1 MKENEI
7 ELKIQAL
14 VDGELTE
21 FEAGKL
27 RDRIKND
34 IRLQILHERLTQMK
48 DLISTHEMPRVL
60 PESSDFYWSKIAQEI
75 EVGGSDAQSSAQS
88 LGMKWVFRRLAPLLG
103 IASVALIIT
112 LQGPNLPDLGI
123 VLDHNHELELLADEI
138 DVMTFNSADD
148 SLSVVWIDYS
158 MDIQKD
164 YMELW
169 LD

>member
-60 PESSDFYWSKIAQEI
+60 PESSDFYWSKISQEI
-75 EVGGSDAQSSAQS
+75 EVGGSAAQSSAQS
-88 LGMKWVFRRLAPLLG
+88 LVMKWVFRRLAPLLG
-103 IASVALIIT
+103 IASVALLIT

-123 VLDHNHELELLADEI
+123 ILDYNHELLTDEI

-148 SLSVVWIDYS
+148 SMSVVWIDYS

>member
-34 IRLQILHERLTQMK
+34 IRLQILHERLMQMK
-48 DLISTHEMPRVL
+48 NLISKHEMPRVL

-75 EVGGSDAQSSAQS
+75 EAGGSAAQSSAQS

-103 IASVALIIT
+103 IASVALLIT

-148 SLSVVWIDYS
+148 SMSVVWIDYS

>member
-21 FEAGKL
+21 FEARKL

-34 IRLQILHERLTQMK
+34 IRLQILHERLTHMK

-75 EVGGSDAQSSAQS
+75 EVGGSTAQSSAQS
-88 LGMKWVFRRLAPLLG
+88 LGMKWVFRRLAPVLG
-103 IASVALIIT
+103 IACVALLIT

-123 VLDHNHELELLADEI
+123 VLDHNHELLTDEI

-148 SLSVVWIDYS
+148 SMSVVWIDYS

>member
-75 EVGGSDAQSSAQS
+75 EVGESAAQS

-103 IASVALIIT
+103 IASVALLIT

-123 VLDHNHELELLADEI
+123 VLDYNHELELLVDEI

-148 SLSVVWIDYS
+148 SMSVVWIDYS

>member
-1 MKENEI
+1 
-7 ELKIQAL
+7 
-14 VDGELTE
+14 
-21 FEAGKL
+21 
-27 RDRIKND
+27 
-34 IRLQILHERLTQMK
+34 
-48 DLISTHEMPRVL
+48 MPRVL

-75 EVGGSDAQSSAQS
+75 EEGGSAAQS
-88 LGMKWVFRRLAPLLG
+88 LGMKWVFRRLAPVLG
-103 IASVALIIT
+103 IACVALLIT

-123 VLDHNHELELLADEI
+123 ILDYNHELLTDEI

-148 SLSVVWIDYS
+148 SMSVVWIDYS

>member
-34 IRLQILHERLTQMK
+34 IRLQILHERLMQMK
-48 DLISTHEMPRVL
+48 DLISKHEMPRVL
-60 PESSDFYWSKIAQEI
+60 PESSYFYWAKIAQEI
-75 EVGGSDAQSSAQS
+75 EVRGSTTQSSAQS

-103 IASVALIIT
+103 IASVALLIT

-123 VLDHNHELELLADEI
+123 VFDHNHELELLIDEI
-138 DVMTFNSADD
+138 DVMTFNSSDD
-148 SLSVVWIDYS
+148 SMSVVWIDYP

>member
-34 IRLQILHERLTQMK
+34 VRLQVLHERLMQMK
-48 DLISTHEMPRVL
+48 DLISKHEMPRVL
-60 PESSDFYWSKIAQEI
+60 PESSDFYWSKISQKI
-75 EVGGSDAQSSAQS
+75 EVGGSAAQSSAQS

-103 IASVALIIT
+103 IASVALLIT

-148 SLSVVWIDYS
+148 SMSVVWIDYS

>member
-34 IRLQILHERLTQMK
+34 IRLQILHERLMQMK
-48 DLISTHEMPRVL
+48 DLISKHEMPRFL
-60 PESSDFYWSKIAQEI
+60 QESSDFYWAKIAQEI
-75 EVGGSDAQSSAQS
+75 EVRGSAAQSSAHS
-88 LGMKWVFRRLAPLLG
+88 VGMKWVFRRLAPLLG
-103 IASVALIIT
+103 IASVVLLIT
-112 LQGPNLPDLGI
+112 LQVPNLPDLGI
-123 VLDHNHELELLADEI
+123 VLDHNHELELLTDEI

-148 SLSVVWIDYS
+148 SMSVVWMDYS

>member
-14 VDGELTE
+14 VDGELTG

-34 IRLQILHERLTQMK
+34 IRLQILHERLMQMK
-48 DLISTHEMPRVL
+48 NLISKHEMPRVL

-112 LQGPNLPDLGI
+112 LQEPNLPDLGI
-123 VLDHNHELELLADEI
+123 VLNHNHELLSDEI

-148 SLSVVWIDYS
+148 SMSVVWIDYS

>member
-60 PESSDFYWSKIAQEI
+60 PESSDFYWSKISQKI
-75 EVGGSDAQSSAQS
+75 EVGGSAAQSSAQS

-103 IASVALIIT
+103 IASVALLIT

-123 VLDHNHELELLADEI
+123 VLNHNHELLSDEI

-148 SLSVVWIDYS
+148 SMSVVWIDYS

>member
-14 VDGELTE
+14 VDGELTK

-34 IRLQILHERLTQMK
+34 IRLQILHERLMQMK
-48 DLISTHEMPRVL
+48 DLISKHEMPRVL

-75 EVGGSDAQSSAQS
+75 EVGGSAAQSSAQT

-103 IASVALIIT
+103 IASVALLIT

-123 VLDHNHELELLADEI
+123 VLDHNHELLTGEI

-148 SLSVVWIDYS
+148 SMSIVWIDYS

>member
-14 VDGELTE
+14 VDGELTK

-34 IRLQILHERLTQMK
+34 IRLQILHERLMQMK
-48 DLISTHEMPRVL
+48 DLISKHEMPRVL

-75 EVGGSDAQSSAQS
+75 EVRGSAAQSSAQS

-103 IASVALIIT
+103 IASVALLIT

-123 VLDHNHELELLADEI
+123 VLDHNHELLTDEI

-148 SLSVVWIDYS
+148 SMSVVWIDYS

>member
-34 IRLQILHERLTQMK
+34 IRLQILHERLMQMK
-48 DLISTHEMPRVL
+48 DLISKHEMPRVL
-60 PESSDFYWSKIAQEI
+60 PESSDFYWSKISQEI
-75 EVGGSDAQSSAQS
+75 EVGGSAAQSSAQS

-112 LQGPNLPDLGI
+112 LQEPNLPDLGI
-123 VLDHNHELELLADEI
+123 VLNHNHELLSDEI

-148 SLSVVWIDYS
+148 SMSVVWIDYS

>member
-34 IRLQILHERLTQMK
+34 VRLQVLHERLMQMK
-48 DLISTHEMPRVL
+48 DLISKHEMPRVL
-60 PESSDFYWSKIAQEI
+60 PESSDFYWAKIAQEI
-75 EVGGSDAQSSAQS
+75 EVRGSTTQSAAHF

-103 IASVALIIT
+103 IASVALLIT

-123 VLDHNHELELLADEI
+123 VLDHNHELELLTDEI

-148 SLSVVWIDYS
+148 SMSVVWIDYS